1 MVWLLTHMW
10 FGLGLAA
17 LFGLLFGWAFRGI
30 SLKGKARDAMV
41 QRDIALTELDQT
53 RLELDHLYAAQSKGV
68 DAAAQAGDDTLR
80 LELEARE
87 EKLQAL
93 SKELAASHDELEDL
107 KSKAAL
113 GAVAAGAAAVTGA
126 VIAGQGDQDKP
137 AGAPPE
143 ERLDAEL
150 NLNDAS
156 LKWQNRYLASR
167 VRALEAKSDEAQ
179 DNDTVAE
186 DTRAADY
193 EAAEQRASEA
203 EAALEAFKAS
213 AKDNQKQAIEA
224 ALAAS
229 ALTAAAGTAVA
240 AVSSGGSDKSADED
254 LGAVK
259 QAWQNNYLRQR
270 LSFAQA
276 AALAAP
282 DTLAV
287 PEQPDEAEQT
297 DEAEAL
303 SVAPQ
308 NVAPQNEEGD
318 GEAVEGADVQGEI
331 EAWKTQHL
339 AQRLAYLEEHPI
351 TERAPAVV
359 DEGVNDIPQSE
370 TPEPALESVESVAED
385 TASPGELEQ
394 ELARLRWRNR
404 YLEGRLAYIDGDAP
418 KSDAEIA
425 AQSAS
430 ALDDAEEAA
439 PNAAE
444 AVLAAM
450 EGNIS
455 ETDQDEAKPIALD
468 KPGNGGDDLTLI
480 EGIDADTAQSLN
492 EAGIWHF
499 YQIAGWSHD
508 NIDWMNTLLDG
519 DARIQKQDW
528 VAQAGALSLG
538 ADLG

>member
-126 VIAGQGDQDKP
+126 VIAGQDDQP
-137 AGAPPE
+137 AGMPPE

-150 NLNDAS
+150 NLSDAS
-156 LKWQNRYLASR
+156 LQWQNRYLASR
-167 VRALEAKSDEAQ
+167 VRALEAKSGDEAQ
-179 DNDTVAE
+179 GDQTVAE
-186 DTRAADY
+186 DTRTADY

-213 AKDNQKQAIEA
+213 AKDDQKQAIEA

-229 ALTAAAGTAVA
+229 ALTAAGGVALAAG
-240 AVSSGGSDKSADED
+240 SSGGPGESADDD

-276 AALAAP
+276 SAS
-282 DTLAV
+282 TL
-287 PEQPDEAEQT
+287 PEQT
-297 DEAEAL
+297 GEAEAL
-303 SVAPQ
+303 IV
-308 NVAPQNEEGD
+308 VPQNEDSGDKAIEG
-318 GEAVEGADVQGEI
+318 VDVQDEI
-331 EAWKTQHL
+331 KAWKTQHL
-339 AQRLAYLEEHPI
+339 EQRLAYLEEHPI
-351 TERAPAVV
+351 AERGPALV
-359 DEGVNDIPQSE
+359 DEGVNGVPQSE
-370 TPEPALESVESVAED
+370 TLEPAPEGVEGVAEE
-385 TASPGELEQ
+385 AGKSGELEQ

-404 YLEGRLAYIDGDAP
+404 YLEGRLAYIDGDTP

-425 AQSAS
+425 AQSDA
-430 ALDDAEEAA
+430 ALGDAEKAV

-450 EGNIS
+450 ESNMA
-455 ETDQDEAKPIALD
+455 ERDQDEAKPIALD

-480 EGIDADTAQSLN
+480 EGIDAETAQSLN
-492 EAGIWHF
+492 QAGIWHF
-499 YQIAGWSHD
+499 YQIAGWSPE
-508 NIDWMNTLLDG
+508 NIDWINTSLEQDT
-519 DARIQKQDW
+519 RIQDQDW